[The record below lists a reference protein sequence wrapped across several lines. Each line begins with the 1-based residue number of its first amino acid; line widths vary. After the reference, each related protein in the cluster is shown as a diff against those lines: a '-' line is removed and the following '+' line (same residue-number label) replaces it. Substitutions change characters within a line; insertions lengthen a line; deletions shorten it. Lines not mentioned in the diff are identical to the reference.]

1 MEERRTCT
9 AEVVG
14 SSPTAGSSTSVPITR
29 GGTKTMDTPTETCP
43 NCGQMTSGHI
53 RGYCSWDC
61 HDHHDVYA
69 DRNKAPTATPD
80 AA

>member
-1 MEERRTCT
+1 
-9 AEVVG
+9 
-14 SSPTAGSSTSVPITR
+14 
-29 GGTKTMDTPTETCP
+29 MDTPTETCP

-69 DRNKAPTATPD
+69 DRNNAPAATPD